1 MGSQRA
7 GHNLVTE
14 QQEEEGIIVNI
25 MESDKLKELKVKSPI
40 SRDLD

>member
-40 SRDLD
+40 NRDLD